1 MDTEASVLIRNRMPS
16 SSRQK
21 GSYTQYDAVNAMLMG
36 DILSVR
42 LDKELESKL
51 ELLMKRRKIIDK
63 SAYVRQLISK
73 SLTRD
78 LVDYLAEEVRARR
91 MSAWRAADMAG
102 VSLRTMLRELA
113 ERDVPMLDDRALEE
127 DLRFVEGE

>member
-1 MDTEASVLIRNRMPS
+1 
-16 SSRQK
+16 
-21 GSYTQYDAVNAMLMG
+21 MLMG

>member
-21 GSYTQYDAVNAMLMG
+21 GSYTQYDTVNAMLMG

>member
-1 MDTEASVLIRNRMPS
+1 LDTEASVLIRNRMPS

-21 GSYTQYDAVNAMLMG
+21 GSYTQYDTVNAMLMG

-78 LVDYLAEEVRARR
+78 LVDYLAEEVKARR